1 MNENKITKILEK
13 REDLFN
19 DSMIQKG
26 MRDGIELEKGVVLT
40 PDFVEAHQDL
50 IEKYT
55 QFFLAYPDV

>member
-1 MNENKITKILEK
+1 MGIITLLNPDSIGFSTKEK
-13 REDLFN
+13 VYRE
-19 DSMIQKG
+19 
-26 MRDGIELEKGVVLT
+26 GIELEKGVVLT

>member
-1 MNENKITKILEK
+1 MGIITLLDPDSIGFSTEEK
-13 REDLFN
+13 VYRE
-19 DSMIQKG
+19 G
-26 MRDGIELEKGVVLT
+26 TELEKGVVLT

>member
-1 MNENKITKILEK
+1 MGIITLLDPDSIGFSTEEK
-13 REDLFN
+13 VYRE
-19 DSMIQKG
+19 
-26 MRDGIELEKGVVLT
+26 GIELEKSVVLT